1 MPPFFPV
8 LWGSFLSLVKQSILH
23 KGVNKNGMDTATCE
37 WYFTW

>member
-8 LWGSFLSLVKQSILH
+8 LWGNFLSLVKQSILH
-23 KGVNKNGMDTATCE
+23 KGVNKNGMDTAARE